1 MQSIYKEN
9 NINIIP
15 ELSLV
20 KLFTSYKLFQEYGK
34 YVNKIYL
41 KNNFPELARIY
52 ESLATFFAA
61 NARDTTVEE
70 LHVWFLTRHPQINDR
85 EREVFD
91 ALFSTI
97 LLSNT
102 SSESLLSMVKSI
114 RQRENLQA
122 LAVQAYEASEGRAS
136 IEAIEA
142 STKQLLESAECSTEQ
157 LTPVKFVSD
166 NLEELYNEAV
176 ATPGLRWRL
185 KSLNSS
191 LGSLRKGDFG
201 FVFARPETGKTT
213 FLASE
218 ITQMAMQVASPV
230 LWFNNEEQGSKVMLR
245 CYQATLGLRLEQL
258 LSNIKKHQEEFHK
271 LTKGNIKIY
280 DQAIISKNEVEQICE
295 TFQPSLVIFDQI
307 DKLSGFAADRND
319 LQLGEIYNFAREL
332 SKRFCPVIGVCQADG
347 TGEGQKWLTMANVAN
362 AKTSKQAEADWILGI
377 GRSNDDG
384 YENVR
389 HFNISKNKLLG
400 DKDTVAELR
409 HNRWDVHIEP
419 SMARYED
426 FTN

>member
-1 MQSIYKEN
+1 MECQPTSG
-9 NINIIP
+9 
-15 ELSLV
+15 LVDLV
-20 KLFTSYKLFQEYGK
+20 KEIRKKEY
-34 YVNKIYL
+34 
-41 KNNFPELARIY
+41 
-52 ESLATFFAA
+52 
-61 NARDTTVEE
+61 
-70 LHVWFLTRHPQINDR
+70 
-85 EREVFD
+85 
-91 ALFSTI
+91 
-97 LLSNT
+97 
-102 SSESLLSMVKSI
+102 
-114 RQRENLQA
+114 LQN
-122 LAVQAYEASEGRAS
+122 LAVQSFEASEGRRS
-136 IEAIEA
+136 IQEI
-142 STKQLLESAECSTEQ
+142 SNLSKQLLELDGQLEDS

-185 KSLNSS
+185 KSLNQS
-191 LGSLRKGDFG
+191 LGSLRRGDFG

-218 ITQMAMQVASPV
+218 VTQMAMQVAAPV

-245 CYQATLGLRLEQL
+245 CYQAALGLRLEQL

-400 DKDTVAELR
+400 DHDTLPEFR
-409 HNRWDVHIEP
+409 HHRWDVQIEP

-426 FTN
+426 FI